1 MRKSITILCIINV
14 FIYCF
19 LLVEYA
25 FADSGMLEWSP
36 CAQGASPPATPV
48 VPNQHPSFTW
58 SDSQPRSYGGC
69 EVSCFDQELALE
81 WSGYSPWPQWN
92 YTVDNPECGCSD
104 VVVYYRKIVVDHY
117 DHKSLYKSCCDYWLN
132 DGQIEWTN
140 PDDPGS
146 QNCPIIDADGD
157 GIPDADD
164 PFPDDPGGFTWTLE
178 GQILDEYL
186 NPVKSFYKVC
196 SDTTG
201 ECHLITVGDGQG
213 GHYAQIRNGLTGT
226 ENNAPWLDTGNLV
239 TEGGYE
245 QEVLEGDGSPNYQ
258 QGDTDSGDGTD
269 NSLLGQIANNTQR
282 SVDNQGEMGKQLEAI
297 ASKGDMTNSILSE
310 IASNTNEIANK
321 TGDGQGTEVNI
332 DTPTAEEIGGAVED
346 ALSNDEG
353 VDYGGAQG
361 DSTALDTA
369 YNDAI
374 TGINEQLT
382 IGDAPESMQERTV
395 IEDKFGDLM
404 LNPDLQDAQNVIT
417 GSGVNLSGSCSF
429 TYDYKGTPITFSV
442 CNFES
447 QIDMMGNVLLSLAGL
462 TSILIVFRRG

>member
-1 MRKSITILCIINV
+1 MKKFLFHSLLIIN
-14 FIYCF
+14 II
-19 LLVEYA
+19 LVAVIFAEIA
-25 FADSGMLEWSP
+25 FAGELDWSP
-36 CAQGASPPATPV
+36 CDPYLQQPKHETGGDCGGYPCEPEDGNMKYFDGFGCTAEYIYDGYAFDSGASYSEGTRSIKYFYKWYDTNGDGN
-48 VPNQHPSFTW
+48 PN
-58 SDSQPRSYGGC
+58 DIKRYVKC
-69 EVSCFDQELALE
+69 IEDYAFDQNTNLK
-81 WSGYSPWPQWN
+81 WQ
-92 YTVDNPECGCSD
+92 DPEETSE
-104 VVVYYRKIVVDHY
+104 R
-117 DHKSLYKSCCDYWLN
+117 
-132 DGQIEWTN
+132 E
-140 PDDPGS
+140 
-146 QNCPIIDADGD
+146 CPVIDTDGD
-157 GIPDADD
+157 GIPDAED
-164 PFPDDPGGFTWTLE
+164 PFPDDAGGFTWTLE
-178 GQILDEYL
+178 GQILDENL

-201 ECHLITVGDGQG
+201 ECHLITVGDGEG

-321 TGDGQGTEVNI
+321 TGTGQGTEVNI

-353 VDYGGAQG
+353 VDYGAAQG